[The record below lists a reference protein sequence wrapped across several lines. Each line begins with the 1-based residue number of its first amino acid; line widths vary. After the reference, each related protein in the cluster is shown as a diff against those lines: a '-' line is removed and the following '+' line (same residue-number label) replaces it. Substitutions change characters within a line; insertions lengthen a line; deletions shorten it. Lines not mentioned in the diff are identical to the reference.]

1 VEAVAAGLASFPGVL
16 ALGGGAVMNETTQLR
31 LAGHTVV
38 YLAVSAAEAAGRVGL
53 NRDRPLLL
61 GNVRAR
67 LKALLDERLP
77 TYQKVATATVPT
89 DGRPATEVATAVLE
103 AIRARLPQS

>member
-1 VEAVAAGLASFPGVL
+1 VL

-31 LAGHTVV
+31 LAGRTVV

-61 GNVRAR
+61 GNVRAQ

-77 TYQKVATATVPT
+77 AYQKVATATVPT
-89 DGRPATEVATAVLE
+89 DGRPAAEVATAVLE
-103 AIRARLPQS
+103 AIGPRVAGTPSTPPSTLA